1 MDLSWLVRARWRL
14 RGAWMWPAFV
24 LLAVLDGIVGHV
36 LPVAGAGESV
46 LGGIVVALVLNLI
59 GAAALARPIAVLLR
73 RRRPDLPADIAR
85 NYAGSACI
93 ALVTVGFLV
102 LGLAHH
108 SSVVRADATMR
119 DAAARAAAYIGD
131 HAPERFRVD
140 ASHVDTVTIQTGSL
154 YRACVADTTGARDYC
169 VVVDEIKGSVVP
181 DGSESNETLSR
192 GTG

>member
-1 MDLSWLVRARWRL
+1 MDLSWMVRARWRL

-24 LLAVLDGIVGHV
+24 VLAVVDGVVGHA
-36 LPVAGAGESV
+36 LPVAGRSESV

-59 GAAALARPIAVLLR
+59 CAAALARPFAVLLR
-73 RRRPDLPADIAR
+73 RRRRDLPADIAR

-93 ALVTVGFLV
+93 ALVTVGFVV
-102 LGLAHH
+102 LGLLNH

-140 ASHVDTVTIQTGSL
+140 ASRVDTVVIQPGTI
-154 YRACVADTTGARDYC
+154 YRACVADATGARNYC
-169 VVVDEIKGSVVP
+169 VVVNERQGSVVP

-192 GTG
+192 GVG

>member
-24 LLAVLDGIVGHV
+24 VLAVVDGIVGHA
-36 LPVAGAGESV
+36 LPVAGRSESV

-59 GAAALARPIAVLLR
+59 GAAALARPVAMVMR
-73 RRRPDLPADIAR
+73 RRRRDLPPDIAR

-93 ALVTVGFLV
+93 ALVTVAFV
-102 LGLAHH
+102 ALGLLNH
-108 SSVVRADATMR
+108 SSVVHAEATMR
-119 DAAARAAAYIGD
+119 EAAVRAAAYIGD

-140 ASHVDTVTIQTGSL
+140 ASRVDTMAIQSGSL
-154 YRACVADTTGARDYC
+154 YRACVSDATGARDYC
-169 VVVDEIKGSVVP
+169 VVVDELKGSVVP